1 MEATFA
7 ADFYMVAG
15 DYNADGSYFDED
27 TEWTSIMSNIP
38 NYTLLTGN
46 EMDTT
51 LALSSNTYDRIIAT
65 SSLEASGAAVYKL
78 EDHVNLSGVFQQG
91 CQDGYINSDVCSAS
105 PLEWHEVAKELSDH
119 YPVELCM
126 HLNGTCDSCVAATT
140 TAPVVLSAG
149 SCAVVGFHADN
160 PDDFGLLLL
169 ETVPANFVVYV
180 TDRGVLSD
188 GSLRSGEG
196 ILQYTSVE
204 DVLPGTVLLL
214 QNFSSSSGTF
224 SLSSSGDQIIA
235 FSGSEASPS
244 FMCGINFEGTSW
256 QSTADSASSSAV
268 PPGLEASMAA
278 LALPETDNAAY
289 VGNTTG
295 TAQELLTRIQGTEN
309 WQSDNSAAVP
319 IPTSFVLLQDP
330 TTSSSTSGT
339 STVTSTTT
347 STSATTSTISTASMS
362 ITTTG
367 TSATQS
373 TATSTAFTSTAAATA
388 TTATT
393 TTTATT
399 ASTSTITETI
409 TTATVTTITA
419 TGSISSSTS
428 REHGSSSQENL
439 NTTTETMTTSS
450 SLVETSTSTEVWE
463 TSTTGEGP
471 MAVAGS
477 RKSLQTSTR
486 TPENKNNEP
495 LTATMEVHHIACP
508 NHMDNDSPGRDWQE
522 AAPGF
527 TSRFGRSDRREA
539 LGASRAS
546 SPVVMSRNTS
556 RAPSRAPSQA
566 PSRAPS
572 CGPSGAATPE
582 VPPPPPV
589 SPLERLRGALACAKR
604 SGVDDVL
611 LAKADAFLRLQES
624 RKQAL
629 QLTISKM
636 GSAFERARLCNDVP
650 CMKQI
655 KEMRPALRVALDEEP
670 SSEVPGTGSVTS
682 FEWISPLEQEAPA

>member
-1 MEATFA
+1 VFFATFNIQNYGVSKASKSAVLEALATTIDRYDVVTIQEISQMPDSTGVCGLNTESAVCDLQVAVNSVSGRSFALAISPRIGDEQYAVLYDSSKASYLNGGEYPDSNGTYSRPPYAFHLQIGSSSMVVASTHTSPSTAELEIAKYPSVIGWMEATFA

-196 ILQYTSVE
+196 ILQYTSGE

-347 STSATTSTISTASMS
+347 STSATTSTISTASLS

-373 TATSTAFTSTAAATA
+373 TTTSTAFTSTAAATA

-428 REHGSSSQENL
+428 REHGSSSKENL

-477 RKSLQTSTR
+477 RFCVAKISL
-486 TPENKNNEP
+486 E
-495 LTATMEVHHIACP
+495 IAILLI
-508 NHMDNDSPGRDWQE
+508 
-522 AAPGF
+522 F
-527 TSRFGRSDRREA
+527 
-539 LGASRAS
+539 
-546 SPVVMSRNTS
+546 
-556 RAPSRAPSQA
+556 
-566 PSRAPS
+566 
-572 CGPSGAATPE
+572 SG
-582 VPPPPPV
+582 
-589 SPLERLRGALACAKR
+589 
-604 SGVDDVL
+604 
-611 LAKADAFLRLQES
+611 
-624 RKQAL
+624 
-629 QLTISKM
+629 
-636 GSAFERARLCNDVP
+636 
-650 CMKQI
+650 
-655 KEMRPALRVALDEEP
+655 
-670 SSEVPGTGSVTS
+670 
-682 FEWISPLEQEAPA
+682 